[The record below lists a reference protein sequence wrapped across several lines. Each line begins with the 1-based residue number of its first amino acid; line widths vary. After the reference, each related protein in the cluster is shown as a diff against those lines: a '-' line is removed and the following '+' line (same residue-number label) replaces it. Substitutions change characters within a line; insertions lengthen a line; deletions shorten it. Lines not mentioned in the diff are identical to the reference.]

1 MQTNILFAAA
11 AALLATTATAQTA
24 TTTVK
29 KTTTE
34 TVPVIQSDER
44 TTTTKV
50 TTVSPDGVVMK
61 NGVWM
66 KGSRR
71 ATSTEITAHK
81 QWLKTQTT
89 KTTVKTDTPS

>member
-1 MQTNILFAAA
+1 MQTKLFLAAA
-11 AALLATTATAQTA
+11 AAILATTASAQTA

-34 TVPVIQSDER
+34 TAPAVESEHH

-66 KGSRR
+66 KGNRR
-71 ATSTEITAHK
+71 ATTSEISTHK

-89 KTTVKTDTPS
+89 TTTVKTDTPS